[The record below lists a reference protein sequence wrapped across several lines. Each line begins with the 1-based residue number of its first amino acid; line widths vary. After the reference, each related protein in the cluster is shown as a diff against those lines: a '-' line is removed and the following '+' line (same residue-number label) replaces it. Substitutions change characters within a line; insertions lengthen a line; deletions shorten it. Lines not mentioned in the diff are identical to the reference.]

1 MADPSNA
8 QLLHEQV
15 HIADSSNPD
24 PALATTLLLPRVNWR
39 NINLQMQAANFAK
52 QNGVYSVGDVSNT
65 TTLSSTDFYVFGL
78 IAGLALLAFAL

>member
-8 QLLHEQV
+8 QLLHEQI

-24 PALATTLLLPRVNWR
+24 PALATTLLLPRVNWQQHNR
-39 NINLQMQAANFAK
+39 QMQAANFAK
-52 QNGVYSVGDVSNT
+52 QNGVYSVGQISNAT
-65 TTLSSTDFYVFGL
+65 SLDNTNIYVFGL